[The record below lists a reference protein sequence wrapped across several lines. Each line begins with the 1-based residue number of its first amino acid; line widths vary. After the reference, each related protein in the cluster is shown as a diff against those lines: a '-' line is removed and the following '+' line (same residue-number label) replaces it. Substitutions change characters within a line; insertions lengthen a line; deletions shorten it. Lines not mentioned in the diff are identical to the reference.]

1 MIRYK
6 ILLMLK
12 LRLLTEAEKNEN
24 SLIRQYNTL
33 KKVRDLWTDTRTE
46 VEKTAE
52 KLGEQWTNLNN
63 LLTDLDHCLKVDMLE
78 I

>member
-1 MIRYK
+1 
-6 ILLMLK
+6 MLK
-12 LRLLTEAEKNEN
+12 LGLLLKQRRMRTH
-24 SLIRQYNTL
+24 LLRQYNTL

-63 LLTDLDHCLKVDMLE
+63 LLNDLDFIVCKVDMLE